1 MQTFAPITLA
11 SVRTRLAAGESLASL
26 VRDWHQRIEARGD
39 DAVWIWRPSL
49 EELLANL
56 PQDPS
61 FPLYGVPF
69 AVKDNIDVAGW
80 PTTAGCPEYAY
91 TAERDAAVVRR
102 LRAAGAI
109 PMGKTNM
116 DQFATGLV
124 GTRSPYGIPHCVS
137 DPDYISGGSSSGSA
151 VAVAAGLCA
160 FSLGTDT
167 AGSGRVPAAFNGI
180 TGLKPSRGLI
190 SAAGVVPACRS
201 IDCVSLFASTPAE
214 TAELLAIASGQDSE
228 DAFSR
233 SAPPSTLPWPS
244 RLRLG
249 VPAGEQLQ
257 FDGGDS
263 YAVLYEQA
271 VRRAVKL
278 GAEIVTIDLA
288 PFTRAAQFLYS
299 GPWVAERSAA
309 VGDFIATGP
318 AGLDPVVA
326 SIIGNAGKWSARQA
340 FEAQYR
346 LEELRTVAAATWSEM
361 DILFLPTTPAHY
373 RIADVLADPITL
385 NSRLGIWTN
394 FVNLLD
400 LCAIAVPAGTV
411 PGTPRPFGVT
421 FMAPARRDAS
431 LAAVAQQFVQGE
443 PLSASLPP
451 GTVLLSVAG
460 AHLSGMPLH
469 HQLTSRGARLVQTT
483 RTAPGYK
490 LFALPGTTP
499 PKPGLVRTPG
509 FSGQG
514 IEVEV
519 YALSAEDFGSFV
531 AEIPPPM
538 GICTVEL
545 ADGSSVKGFLCEA
558 HALEGALDISSYG
571 GWRAWVNR
579 GSQA

>member
-1 MQTFAPITLA
+1 MQTFPPITRA
-11 SVRTRLAAGESLASL
+11 SVRARLAAGESLPSL
-26 VRDWHQRIEARGD
+26 IQEWHARMEARGD

-61 FPLYGVPF
+61 LPLYGLPF
-69 AVKDNIDVAGW
+69 AVKDNIDVANW

-91 TAERDAAVVRR
+91 TADRDASVVSR

-180 TGLKPSRGLI
+180 TGLKPTRGLI

-201 IDCVSLFASTPAE
+201 LDCVSIFAHSPAE
-214 TAELLAIASGQDSE
+214 SAELMAIASGHDPE
-228 DAFSR
+228 DPFSR
-233 SAPPSTLPWPS
+233 SAAAACLWPA
-244 RLRLG
+244 RLRIG
-249 VPAGEQLQ
+249 VPAPEQRQ
-257 FDGGDS
+257 FGAGS
-263 YAVLYEQA
+263 AYAELYEQA
-271 VRRAVKL
+271 IRRAAEL
-278 GAEIVTIDLA
+278 GADIVTIDLT
-288 PFTRAAQFLYS
+288 PFTQTAQLLYA
-299 GPWVAERSAA
+299 GPWVAERAAA
-309 VGDFIATGP
+309 VGDFIAAGA
-318 AGLDPVVA
+318 AGLDPVVS
-326 SIIGNAGKWSARQA
+326 SIIGSAGKWTARQT
-340 FEAQYR
+340 FEAQYQ
-346 LEELRTVAAATWSEM
+346 LEGLRAAAAAAWAEM
-361 DILFLPTTPAHY
+361 DILVLPTTPAHY
-373 RIADVLADPITL
+373 RIADVLADPIAL
-385 NSRLGIWTN
+385 NSRLGTWTN

-400 LCAIAVPAGTV
+400 LVAIAVPAGTV

-421 FMAPARRDAS
+421 FMAPAWQDAP

-443 PLSASLPP
+443 PLCAPVP
-451 GTVLLSVAG
+451 QGTVLLSVAG

-469 HQLTSRGARLVQTT
+469 HQLTSRGARLMQTT
-483 RTAPGYK
+483 RTAAGYR
-490 LFALPGTTP
+490 LFALPGTVP

-509 FSGQG
+509 FAGPG

-519 YALSAEDFGSFV
+519 YALSPAAFGSFV
-531 AEIPPPM
+531 AEVPPPM
-538 GICTVEL
+538 GICDVEL
-545 ADGSSVKGFLCEA
+545 ADGSRVKGFLCEA
-558 HALEGALDISSYG
+558 HALEGALDITPCG
-571 GWRAWVNR
+571 GWRAWMNR
-579 GSQA
+579 KSD